1 MGVSRVSGK
10 VKNRKD
16 RAVSPVIGVMLML
29 VVTVLLAAAV
39 SAFTGGLKA
48 QKPAPSAQFRVK
60 IFKNTTVNM
69 GTTSF
74 KCSYIEITETSG
86 DSIPTKDLEIIT
98 YNPDAYGPH
107 KMMVVKPDSMNTHCE
122 YTYTWKGKTYTAW
135 ANGTSPYLNNYVY
148 GYLNSSNPKN
158 FKTWFGNYTVHP
170 GVTMTADWYSN
181 FAQAKWNASTGWY
194 VTNHTVDPNAGNVTG
209 FCACIADGWNVTP
222 GHYITV
228 EIVYTPT
235 HTVIWK
241 SKVLVEGEGV

>member
-1 MGVSRVSGK
+1 MSGK
-10 VKNRKD
+10 VKNRRD

-39 SAFTGGLKA
+39 SAFTGGLKV

-86 DSIPTKDLEIIT
+86 DSIPSKDLEIIT

-107 KMMVVKPDSMNTHCE
+107 KVMVVKPNSMNTHYE
-122 YTYTWKGKTYTAW
+122 YFNWTAKKWEW
-135 ANGTSPYLNNYVY
+135 ANGTSPYLNNFAY
-148 GYLNSSNPKN
+148 GWWWNNS
-158 FKTWFGNYTVHP
+158 KTWFGNYTVHP

-181 FAQAKWNASTGWY
+181 NAQAKWNARTGWY
-194 VTNHTVDPNAGNVTG
+194 ATDHTVDPNAGNVTG

-241 SKVLVEGEGV
+241 SKVLVEGEGI

>member
-60 IFKNTTVNM
+60 IFKNTTVYM
-69 GTTSF
+69 GTMPL

-86 DSIPTKDLEIIT
+86 DSIPSKDLEIIT

-107 KMMVVKPDSMNTHCE
+107 KVMVVKPNSMNTHYE
-122 YTYTWKGKTYTAW
+122 YLNWTTGKWEW
-135 ANGTSPYLNNYVY
+135 ANGTSPYLNNFAY
-148 GYLNSSNPKN
+148 GLWWKNP
-158 FKTWFGNYTVHP
+158 KTWFGNYTVHP